1 MKILNV
7 LRGIGGEFEFA
18 RVSVAIGGLFAV
30 LTPIGFEIWEMG
42 WKGGHFDVTAWCLAY
57 PGGLIALFGC
67 SGAAMR
73 DALALF
79 FAIVVIGLLVLILR
93 EHRPQQQL
101 VLVTNA
107 AACVPPASHW
117 QFKQRRIA

>member
-30 LTPIGFEIWEMG
+30 LTPIGFEVWEMG

-57 PGGLIALFGC
+57 PGGLIALFGG
-67 SGAAMR
+67 GA
-73 DALALF
+73 
-79 FAIVVIGLLVLILR
+79 FAIGNKEKAVASAQTVRDTGALPAAPAPIVNNADNVQV
-93 EHRPQQQL
+93 RP
-101 VLVTNA
+101 
-107 AACVPPASHW
+107 
-117 QFKQRRIA
+117 